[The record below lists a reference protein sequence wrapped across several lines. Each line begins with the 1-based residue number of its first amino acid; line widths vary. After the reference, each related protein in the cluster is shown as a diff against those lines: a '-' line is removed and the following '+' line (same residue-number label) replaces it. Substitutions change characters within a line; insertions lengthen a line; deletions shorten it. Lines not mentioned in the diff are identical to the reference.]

1 LIKLVALDMDGTL
14 LDSRKREPRDFAEWV
29 RSHHPEIR
37 TVLASGR
44 QYYTLE
50 RQFGDIKDVA
60 LFVAENGAVV
70 FDNGEVI
77 AENSMDPENVR
88 KTLEVIKTI
97 RGAVPIMCGIESAY
111 MMEESLEAMTEG
123 GKYYARMKIVKD
135 LESCVDID
143 RFLKIAVFF
152 AGRDAE
158 KAYHSLPELPN
169 GVSALLSGDRWIDI
183 ANDSIG
189 KGYAVKQ
196 IRKQFDLKR
205 DECMAFGDYLN
216 DLTMIEECAESYAMA
231 NAHPDI
237 KKAARYV
244 TEFDND
250 HDGVM
255 TVLRQL

>member
-1 LIKLVALDMDGTL
+1 MIKLVALDMDGTL
-14 LDSRKREPRDFAEWV
+14 LDSQKREPHDFADWV
-29 RSHHPEIR
+29 RGHHPRIR

-70 FDNGEVI
+70 FDNGKVI
-77 AENSMDPENVR
+77 AENSMDPQNVR
-88 KTLEVIKTI
+88 KTLDVIRTI
-97 RGAVPIMCGIESAY
+97 KGAVPIMCGIESAY
-111 MMEESLEAMTEG
+111 MLEESLEAMTEG

-135 LESCVDID
+135 LDRCADID

-158 KAYHSLPELPN
+158 RAYRNLPELPE
-169 GVSALLSGDRWIDI
+169 GVAALLSGDRWIDI

-196 IRKQFDLKR
+196 IMKQLDLKR

-216 DLTMIEECAESYAMA
+216 DLTMIQECGESYAMA

-237 KKAARYV
+237 KSAAKYI
-244 TEFDND
+244 TEYDND

-255 TVLRQL
+255 TVLRRL

>member
-1 LIKLVALDMDGTL
+1 MDGTL
-14 LDSRKREPRDFAEWV
+14 LDSSKREPHDFADWV
-29 RSHHPEIR
+29 RSHHPGIR

-70 FDNGEVI
+70 FDNGKVI
-77 AENSMDPENVR
+77 AENSMDPQNVR
-88 KTLEVIKTI
+88 KTLEVIRMIK
-97 RGAVPIMCGIESAY
+97 GAVPIMCGVESAY
-111 MMEESLEAMTEG
+111 MLEESLEAMTEG

-135 LESCVDID
+135 LDACVDID

-158 KAYHSLPELPN
+158 KAYRDLPKLPE

-189 KGYAVKQ
+189 KGSAVKQ
-196 IRKQFDLKR
+196 IRKQYDLKR

-216 DLTMIEECAESYAMA
+216 DLTMILECGESYAMA

-237 KKAARYV
+237 KNAAKHI

-255 TVLRQL
+255 TVLRRL